1 MNNLNVKY
9 PIGNKKLE
17 SRFPYNTVLI
27 TFIFVIPYSLFLIF
41 FNSLN
46 SFLLKK
52 ITLSGEVPI
61 VTGREGGSQ

>member
-1 MNNLNVKY
+1 MNKLNVKY
-9 PIGNKKLE
+9 PIRNKKLE
-17 SRFPYNTVLI
+17 NRFPYYTVLI
-27 TFIFVIPYSLFLIF
+27 TFLFVIPYFLFLIF